1 MHLGLMGGSFDPIH
15 HGHLLAARAL
25 REALG
30 LDEVRLI
37 PAGTQPFKAGRHGA
51 SAVERGRM
59 VELAIAGEPG
69 LALDRQ
75 ELERPGPS
83 YTVETLEAYRTEWPQ
98 ARLAFL
104 LGSDAAGEFQSWRR
118 PERIR
123 ELADVVI
130 FRRGNQTPPAGFRVV
145 QVPCLAI
152 SASDIRERVRT
163 GRSIRYLVPD
173 AVRAYI
179 MEQKLYAI

>member
-1 MHLGLMGGSFDPIH
+1 VHLGLLGGSFDPIH

-25 REALG
+25 REALD

-51 SAVERGRM
+51 SAAERGRM

-69 LALDRQ
+69 LVLDRQ

-83 YTVETLEAYRTEWPQ
+83 YTVETLEAYRTEWPE
-98 ARLAFL
+98 ARLVFL
-104 LGSDAAGEFQSWRR
+104 LGSDAAGEFHSWRR

-123 ELADVVI
+123 QLADVVI
-130 FRRGNQTPPAGFRVV
+130 FRRDNETPPAGFRVV
-145 QVPCLAI
+145 PVPCVAI
-152 SASDIRERVRT
+152 SASDIRERVRA
-163 GRSIRYLVPD
+163 GRSIRYLVPE
-173 AVRAYI
+173 AVMEYI
-179 MEQKLYAI
+179 LERKLYAI